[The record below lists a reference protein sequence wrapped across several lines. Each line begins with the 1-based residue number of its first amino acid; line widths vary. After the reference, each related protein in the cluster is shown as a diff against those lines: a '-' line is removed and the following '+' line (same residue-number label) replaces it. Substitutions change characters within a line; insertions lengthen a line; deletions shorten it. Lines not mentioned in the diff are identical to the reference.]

1 MTDTAR
7 SEDMR
12 GFLRT
17 LITVPNLMAVGAFL
31 IFVGGWQQNQ
41 AAFREQTEQ
50 RIVRIETQLNQ
61 AVVENADNRIN
72 RALVSAQLAQIQL
85 DITSM
90 RIEVKD
96 VRNEVRK
103 IR

>member
-1 MTDTAR
+1 MNEIRGDEMRNFWR
-7 SEDMR
+7 S
-12 GFLRT
+12 L
-17 LITVPNLMAVGAFL
+17 LTVPNLLLLAGGL
-31 IFVGGWQQNQ
+31 LFVAGWKQNQ
-41 AAFREQTEQ
+41 DAFREQTEQ
-50 RIVRIETQLNQ
+50 RILRLETQLNQ
-61 AVVENADNRIN
+61 EIVDGYDNRKN
-72 RALVSAQLAQIQL
+72 YALMNAQLAQIQL

>member
-1 MTDTAR
+1 MEPG
-7 SEDMR
+7 SEPMR
-12 GFLRT
+12 GFWKA

-41 AAFREQTEQ
+41 ASFRTQMED
-50 RIVRIETQLNQ
+50 RVGRLETQLNQ
-61 AVVENADNRIN
+61 ANAENADNKVS
-72 RALVSAQLAQIQL
+72 RAVVSAQLAQIQL
-85 DITSM
+85 DIASL
-90 RIEVKD
+90 RVEVKD